1 MASSGLM
8 SQDVLRGAL
17 FTAIGAGAA
26 WIGSGYGIGSTTA
39 MGPGYFPVLIGALL
53 AAMGLADVIR
63 GVIAG
68 GRRMPDVHVWP
79 VACLA
84 CGVVGFALLIDEQGL
99 LLAVAVLVGFAFLA
113 SRRFRV
119 VEAILI
125 FVVLAALSG
134 SLFVFGLGSP
144 ASYLLPH

>member
-1 MASSGLM
+1 
-8 SQDVLRGAL
+8 
-17 FTAIGAGAA
+17 
-26 WIGSGYGIGSTTA
+26 
-39 MGPGYFPVLIGALL
+39 
-53 AAMGLADVIR
+53 
-63 GVIAG
+63 
-68 GRRMPDVHVWP
+68 VWP

-99 LLAVAVLVGFAFLA
+99 LLAVAALVGFAFLA
-113 SRRFRV
+113 SRRFRLI
-119 VEAILI
+119 EAILI